1 MTLLEQHLLMEAVLQ
16 DLSVYGL
23 HSDSS
28 LSSVSHFKIVHVK
41 PKIQPML
48 ETWNLQRKELSS
60 DYVSFSLY
68 RIIS

>member
-28 LSSVSHFKIVHVK
+28 LLWVSHFKIVHVK

>member
-28 LSSVSHFKIVHVK
+28 LSWVSHFKIEPAK

-48 ETWNLQRKELSS
+48 ET
-60 DYVSFSLY
+60 
-68 RIIS
+68 